1 MTRLIVLCALL
12 LAALLYTYPDQQ
24 THTPAQTPIGGPT
37 PAAPPNSAA
46 STIIG
51 RPPAQQDAV
60 QAPPEIIPDSAR
72 GSAPPPVV
80 ATGTLY
86 RQTAVAFLRDFA
98 RPHPGT
104 PAQIWWARVAT
115 HLSADA
121 LPAYLGT
128 DPAQVPFQQVTGP
141 ARLRITGPGPVVV
154 RVPTDTGW
162 WQVDLV
168 DDLTG
173 LHVSAARPTGHTR

>member
-12 LAALLYTYPDQQ
+12 LAALLYTHPDP
-24 THTPAQTPIGGPT
+24 HTPT
-37 PAAPPNSAA
+37 PAPPVAGTTPVAPRNSAA
-46 STIIG
+46 LSIG
-51 RPPAQQDAV
+51 RPPPAQQQAV
-60 QAPPEIIPDSAR
+60 QAPPETISSSPP
-72 GSAPPPVV
+72 GSERPPVDSNR
-80 ATGTLY
+80 TSY
-86 RQTAVAFLRDFA
+86 RRAAVAFLRDFA
-98 RPHPGT
+98 RPHPDT
-104 PAQIWWARVAT
+104 PTQIWWARVAT

-128 DPAQVPFQQVTGP
+128 DPAQIPFQQVTGP
-141 ARLRITGPGPVVV
+141 ARLHSTGPGPAVV

-173 LHVSAARPTGHTR
+173 LHVSAARPTGDAR